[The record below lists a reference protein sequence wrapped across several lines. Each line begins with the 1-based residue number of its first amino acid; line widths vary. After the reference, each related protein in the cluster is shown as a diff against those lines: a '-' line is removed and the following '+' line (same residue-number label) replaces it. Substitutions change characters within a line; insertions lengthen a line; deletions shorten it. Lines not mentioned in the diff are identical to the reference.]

1 MFPKDSA
8 LMILSKGKK
17 KKKARN
23 DEYEDEMEDEDYDE
37 DYEDEMEDEY
47 SDEQVERAEELIS
60 AVKSGDSAA
69 VLDAVHGIF
78 DSY

>member
-1 MFPKDSA
+1 MFPKDSS

-23 DEYEDEMEDEDYDE
+23 DEYEDEMEDE
-37 DYEDEMEDEY
+37 Y
-47 SDEQVERAEELIS
+47 SDEQVEMAEELIS

>member
-17 KKKARN
+17 GKKKRHH
-23 DEYEDEMEDEDYDE
+23 EEESYEDEMDE

-47 SDEQVERAEELIS
+47 SDEQVEMAEELIS
-60 AVKSGDSAA
+60 AIKSGDPAA

>member
-1 MFPKDSA
+1 
-8 LMILSKGKK
+8 MISVLSCKNQVKEIQVD
-17 KKKARN
+17 KKAG
-23 DEYEDEMEDEDYDE
+23 EWVSSGTKFLMG
-37 DYEDEMEDEY
+37 
-47 SDEQVERAEELIS
+47 SDEQVEMAEELIS